1 MSQKDSLTD
10 IEIFPTFLGDPGVR
24 IFGNKIQRLIGIH
37 LKSRKN
43 RLTSPSELN
52 DGRCAAGVTLAIVAM
67 VTSSTTTTTLF
78 GSDRRLL
85 FPRSSSL
92 TSSPASLSSDS
103 AK

>member
-52 DGRCAAGVTLAIVAM
+52 DGRCAAGVTLAIVAL
-67 VTSSTTTTTLF
+67 VTSSTTTTLF